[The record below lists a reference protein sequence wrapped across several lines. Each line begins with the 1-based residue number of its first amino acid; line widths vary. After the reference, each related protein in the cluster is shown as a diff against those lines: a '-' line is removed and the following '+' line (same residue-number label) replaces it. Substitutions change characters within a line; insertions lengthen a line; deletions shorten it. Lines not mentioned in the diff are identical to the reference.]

1 MVVSVTVY
9 LLIPMPIET
18 ESINLLLTTKQVVFS
33 GGVFFFSLHIQLFR
47 VFPFWLINLFFFF
60 SLEESLRVMLNHNQR
75 HVQQM
80 RFLWIPTIVN

>member
-33 GGVFFFSLHIQLFR
+33 GGVFFFAIHSTISSISIL
-47 VFPFWLINLFFFF
+47 VDT
-60 SLEESLRVMLNHNQR
+60 
-75 HVQQM
+75 
-80 RFLWIPTIVN
+80 FLLLLLP